1 MRSEVQSYRLTYRG
15 KPAGT
20 HTLTTV
26 SDGETTYMEG
36 RMQLQGGLRQ
46 GTVQQRSSFHS
57 KHFHSIH
64 FEESNLGRG
73 DKRSFRI
80 DFDEREGL
88 IRARK
93 GNDVAEQP
101 YIKAYR
107 DPLSM
112 LHELRALE
120 RDTETLRV
128 PMLGKDVTARM
139 VGATPIDTP
148 MGMRTARTYLLQPG
162 GSYVY
167 LDDRAPHLILKL
179 VQRLDDHHLDAVLL
193 RVSQEDGTPA
203 WATQQQQP
211 KRRRSRRRRGR
222 RGKSHGN

>member
-1 MRSEVQSYRLTYRG
+1 MRSEVQSFRLTYRG

-20 HTLTTV
+20 HTLTTFT
-26 SDGETTYMEG
+26 DGETTYMEG

-46 GTVQQRSSFHS
+46 GTVQQRSRFHS
-57 KHFHSIH
+57 RLFHSIH
-64 FEESNLGRG
+64 FEEGNLGRG
-73 DKRSFRI
+73 DKRSFSI
-80 DFDEREGL
+80 DFDENTGL

-120 RDTETLRV
+120 RDTETLRI

-139 VGATPIDTP
+139 VGANPIDTP
-148 MGMRTARTYLLQPG
+148 LGMRTARTYLLQPG
-162 GSYVY
+162 ASYVY

-179 VQRLDDHHLDAVLL
+179 VQRLDEFHLDAVLL
-193 RVSQEDGTPA
+193 RVSQEESTPD
-203 WATQQQQP
+203 WATEQQP

-222 RGKSHGN
+222 RGKSRGN